1 MDWATKRESM
11 EIKSESEYQA
21 ALKRLDVVFMAAQS
35 TPEGEEL
42 RVLAEAIEAYE
53 DIHHPIGPPAVPTM
67 ELLSA
72 EPDNAESAGNNVPL
86 IESIIS
92 RASDILKLRFL
103 DGSVGEIIVFD
114 DRKLEIRDGMLIVDG
129 REISPEATWSMM
141 KFL

>member
-1 MDWATKRESM
+1 M
-11 EIKSESEYQA
+11 E
-21 ALKRLDVVFMAAQS
+21 
-35 TPEGEEL
+35 G
-42 RVLAEAIEAYE
+42 
-53 DIHHPIGPPAVPTM
+53 
-67 ELLSA
+67 
-72 EPDNAESAGNNVPL
+72 NVPL

-114 DRKLEIRDGMLIVDG
+114 DRKLEIRDGLLIVDG